1 MVLFVYVHVY
11 VGDNECILINCKH
24 VTNLLCV
31 EKSVKNVYRFI
42 LSFCLYYKFKNIVI
56 ILSNYKNICIINSN
70 GLRVSD
76 NYVLYTVTNKL

>member
-31 EKSVKNVYRFI
+31 EKMCTGLFYLSVYMINLK
-42 LSFCLYYKFKNIVI
+42 IVI

-76 NYVLYTVTNKL
+76 NYVLCTVTIKL

>member
-31 EKSVKNVYRFI
+31 EKSVKMYTGLFYLSVYI
-42 LSFCLYYKFKNIVI
+42 INLKIVI

-76 NYVLYTVTNKL
+76 NYVLYTVTIKL

>member
-31 EKSVKNVYRFI
+31 EKSVKMCTGLFYLSVYI
-42 LSFCLYYKFKNIVI
+42 INLKIVI

-70 GLRVSD
+70 SLRVSD
-76 NYVLYTVTNKL
+76 NYVLYTVTIKL

>member
-1 MVLFVYVHVY
+1 MVPFVYVHVY

-42 LSFCLYYKFKNIVI
+42 LSVYIINLKIVI

-76 NYVLYTVTNKL
+76 NYVLYTVTIKL